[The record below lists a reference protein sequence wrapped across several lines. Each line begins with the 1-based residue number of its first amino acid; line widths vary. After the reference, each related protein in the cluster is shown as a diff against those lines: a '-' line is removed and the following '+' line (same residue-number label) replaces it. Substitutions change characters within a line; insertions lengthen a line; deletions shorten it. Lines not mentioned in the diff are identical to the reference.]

1 MNRSLYM
8 NEKKTLDLF
17 AVASVPLVMTLGN
30 SMLIPVLPMME
41 NELGISPFQSS
52 LIITVY
58 SLIAIVLI
66 PIAGY
71 LSDRF
76 GRKKI
81 IVPSLIITAI
91 GGLVSGLA
99 AMLMNESFILILIGR
114 IIQGIGASG
123 TFPVVL
129 PLIGDMYKEDQK
141 VSAGLGMVE
150 TSNTIGKV

>member
-1 MNRSLYM
+1 
-8 NEKKTLDLF
+8 
-17 AVASVPLVMTLGN
+17 N

-41 NELGISPFQSS
+41 DELGISPVQSS

-150 TSNTIGKV
+150 TSNTIGKVLSPIIGASLAMITWYTPLLSIPIFSVL

>member
-1 MNRSLYM
+1 
-8 NEKKTLDLF
+8 
-17 AVASVPLVMTLGN
+17 N

-41 NELGISPFQSS
+41 KGLGISPFQSS

-66 PIAGY
+66 PFAGY

-91 GGLVSGLA
+91 GGLISGLA
-99 AMLMNESFILILIGR
+99 AMFINESFILILIGR

-150 TSNTIGKV
+150 TSNTIGKVLSPIVGASLAMITWYT